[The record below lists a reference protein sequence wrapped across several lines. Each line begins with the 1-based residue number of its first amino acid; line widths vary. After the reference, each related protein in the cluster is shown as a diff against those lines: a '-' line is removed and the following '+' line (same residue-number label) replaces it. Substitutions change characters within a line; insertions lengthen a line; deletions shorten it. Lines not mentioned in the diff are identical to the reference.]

1 MTPTI
6 QGVLCAPP
14 TASSSQREFGFGET
28 AALASYLARLGI
40 SHLYASPYPKAR
52 PESTHVRINKT
63 ERNDAVGL
71 AELLVSGWYK
81 PVTVKSLESRDPPGS
96 GETSA
101 LGAQDVRLCARQG
114 ARDVCRSRQ

>member
-1 MTPTI
+1 
-6 QGVLCAPP
+6 
-14 TASSSQREFGFGET
+14 
-28 AALASYLARLGI
+28 
-40 SHLYASPYPKAR
+40 
-52 PESTHVRINKT
+52 VRINKT

-81 PVTVKSLESRDPPGS
+81 QVTVKSLESHRIRTVLTNRALQVGIRQDL
-96 GETSA
+96 ENQVR